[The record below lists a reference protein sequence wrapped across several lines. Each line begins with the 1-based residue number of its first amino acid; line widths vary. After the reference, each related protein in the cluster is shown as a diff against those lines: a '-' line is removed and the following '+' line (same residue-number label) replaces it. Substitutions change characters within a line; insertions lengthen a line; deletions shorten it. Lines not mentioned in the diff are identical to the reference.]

1 MESYGL
7 PSAPPPEY
15 EDAQQK
21 VQDNA
26 QAVAGIIN
34 SVAGAAVGALQQ
46 NQAAVDKV
54 QKRLTNSV
62 LGSIRR
68 NQSVIQSTTDAITGP
83 ALRQLATNQ
92 AAVAGASTD
101 PPIAALIANMP
112 VPAGVDPP
120 SPPVPPPTDLAP
132 PPSPPAGGNA
142 TRTIG
147 GNLIVQEPGGGT
159 TLITPG
165 GKTSAYNY
173 QPPRG
178 TFSSLANAPA
188 PSPSP
193 VTSLPPLLPA
203 PSPPPVTAGLP
214 TIPKPGLPPPPPP
227 PPPGIILQ
235 PLPPPPPS
243 PPLSPVT
250 SIVSPAPSPP
260 VASNGTVSGQN
271 YFPGGGTTPV
281 TIASGTPTNISGFG
295 APCAGALGPYAVPP
309 PVPVGYYIDQTGSG
323 YYLCPA
329 APASVPTAA
338 PPPPPPPAGGTVSA
352 TQCPQTYTI
361 VQGPSCPT
369 FMAVPGS
376 PSSWTAQG
384 IQIPT
389 GFTVISTVTDTQTN
403 VQTTI
408 NNMTTT
414 CIANA
419 MQALGG

>member
-7 PSAPPPEY
+7 PSEAPPEY

-26 QAVAGIIN
+26 QAVAGIID
-34 SVAGAAVGALQQ
+34 SVAGAAVNALQQ

-120 SPPVPPPTDLAP
+120 SPPVPPPADL
-132 PPSPPAGGNA
+132 
-142 TRTIG
+142 
-147 GNLIVQEPGGGT
+147 
-159 TLITPG
+159 
-165 GKTSAYNY
+165 
-173 QPPRG
+173 PPRG
-178 TFSSLANAPA
+178 TFSSLAYAPA
-188 PSPSP
+188 LSPSP
-193 VTSLPPLLPA
+193 VTSLPPLLPP
-203 PSPPPVTAGLP
+203 PSPSPVTAGLP
-214 TIPKPGLPPPPPP
+214 TIPRPGLPPPPPP

-250 SIVSPAPSPP
+250 SIVSPTPSPP
-260 VASNGTVSGQN
+260 VASNGSVSGQN
-271 YFPGGGTTPV
+271 YFPAGGSTPV

-295 APCAGALGPYAVPP
+295 APCAGALGPYSVPP
-309 PVPVGYYIDQTGSG
+309 PVPVGYYLDQTGSG

-329 APASVPTAA
+329 APVSAPTAA
-338 PPPPPPPAGGTVSA
+338 PPPPPAGGSVSA

-361 VQGPSCPT
+361 LQGPSCPT
-369 FMAVPGS
+369 YMAVPGS

-389 GFTVISTVTDTQTN
+389 GFAVVSTVTDTQAN

-408 NNMTTT
+408 NNMATT